1 MGELTCKFSDLNKFL
16 FYLISIL
23 RLVSQLPL
31 QPMKTFTTHL
41 FFLSGLTGV
50 TKRLSVHGEAYNM

>member
-31 QPMKTFTTHL
+31 QQMKTFTTHL
-41 FFLSGLTGV
+41 LSGLTGV